1 MALSRAE
8 VQHVAR
14 LARLRLDPDEETRFA
29 AQLGRV
35 VDYIDRIR
43 AAESEAP
50 PATPEPGGLGDAED
64 LVAAGLD
71 SESVLANAPRA
82 HGPFV
87 VVPRVLAGDD

>member
-14 LARLRLDPDEETRFA
+14 LARLRLPPGEEERFA
-29 AQLGRV
+29 AQLSRV

-43 AAESEAP
+43 ESEAAGEPLEP
-50 PATPEPGGLGDAED
+50 PAALREADDEVAPGLET
-64 LVAAGLD
+64 AA
-71 SESVLANAPRA
+71 VIANAPRA